1 LDYETI
7 AIERESGTATVS
19 LNRPQKKNA
28 MSPQMHREMLDALG
42 KLADDD
48 AVRVL
53 ILTGKGD
60 SFCSGQDLKEFFAE
74 TYGEP
79 AKSRKITDLAM
90 QWAEK
95 LRLFPKPTIAAVNGW
110 CLGGGLR
117 IMALCDLAIASD
129 KAMFGL
135 PEVNFGIFPAGGAM
149 KAAMEVLSHRDAMYW
164 ALTGERLTAEEADRL
179 RLVNR
184 VVPHERLL
192 EECRALARKLTEKNP
207 VALMLTKEVFWRD
220 KYMNYQEAVDW
231 ELANFSVLTYL
242 QGGEWVQQGIPQFIQ
257 GKYKPGKGSSYQ
269 SNPKGNPKGRGK

>member
-1 LDYETI
+1 MDYQTI
-7 AIERESGTATVS
+7 EIEWQEGVVTLS

-28 MSPQMHREMLDALG
+28 MSPQTHREMLDALG
-42 KLADDD
+42 KLAEDDG
-48 AVRVL
+48 ARVC

-74 TYGEP
+74 TYGDP
-79 AKSRKITDLAM
+79 ARSRKITDLAM

-95 LRLFPKPTIAAVNGW
+95 LRRFPKPTIAAVNGW

-129 KAMFGL
+129 KAVFGL
-135 PEVNFGIFPAGGAM
+135 PEINFGIFPAGGAM

-164 ALTGERLTAEEADRL
+164 ALTGERFSAAEADRL

-184 VVPHERLL
+184 VVPHTQLL
-192 EECRALARKLTEKNP
+192 EESQALARKLAEKNP

-231 ELANFSVLTYL
+231 ELANFSVLSYL
-242 QGGEWVQQGIPQFIQ
+242 QGGEWVQQGIPQFIE
-257 GKYKPGKGSSYQ
+257 GKFKPGMGSSYQ
-269 SNPKGNPKGRGK
+269 RENDKKERGKN